1 MRRTLLWLL
10 IVATALV
17 LALALVVTLRSLGG
31 DELPAPDA
39 RLPIQLADG
48 TWVPL
53 ADALAQLEAAR
64 EPPAAQ
70 PLLADA
76 TSGPAAAAT
85 TAASYPGMPWGP
97 VFKLAEHHR
106 QAGRRDQ
113 ALALFQSIPDSDPDH
128 ALACRRIAREV
139 VARGDPAGAL
149 PFAHAALRAEPF
161 DLNSWQDLARVY
173 GAGLGLPVGSD

>member
-10 IVATALV
+10 IVATGLV
-17 LALALVVTLRSLGG
+17 LALALVVNLRSLGS

-64 EPPAAQ
+64 EPPAAHA
-70 PLLADA
+70 LLADGVPA
-76 TSGPAAAAT
+76 PAAEPDLAAF
-85 TAASYPGMPWGP
+85 YPGMPWGP

-106 QAGRRDQ
+106 QSGRRDQ

-128 ALACRRIAREV
+128 ALACRRIAQEI
-139 VARGDPAGAL
+139 VARGDPASAV
-149 PFAHAALRAEPF
+149 PFAHAALRDEPF
-161 DLNSWQDLARVY
+161 DLNSWQDLAIVY
-173 GAGLGLPVGSD
+173 AAGLGLPVGSD